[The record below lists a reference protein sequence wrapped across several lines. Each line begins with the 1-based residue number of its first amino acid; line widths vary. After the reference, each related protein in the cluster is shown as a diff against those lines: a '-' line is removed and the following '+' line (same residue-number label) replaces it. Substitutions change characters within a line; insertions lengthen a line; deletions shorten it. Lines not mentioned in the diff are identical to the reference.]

1 MTTISIDLESI
12 EQLGGERKVLLDAID
27 DLRKHGIGRFVDL
40 PQIIV
45 VGDQSA
51 GKSSVLDAISG
62 VRFPAKAE
70 MCTRFPTEVVL
81 RTHPRFKINV
91 QIQPA
96 SVSPEPA
103 RQFNET
109 SFDTNDL
116 PRIIKNAT
124 TQLLQ
129 NNATFLEDVLRIE
142 ISSPDVPHLTLVDL
156 PGFYHS
162 LDVNQPADGRDIV
175 DRLVGTYM
183 AKKNSI
189 ILAII
194 SARSQVERTLGI
206 ITKPDLLIPGS
217 RDEDQFMKLARNQEP
232 QLQLAFGWHVLRN
245 RSEAEASLTP
255 GERDQ
260 KEKEFF
266 ESGIWSAIPSNN
278 RGVDTLRKKLSNI
291 LLDHIRKN
299 IDPLIK
305 EIQDN
310 MTNRQSS
317 LERLGPSR
325 SSPPQLRAHLDKI
338 ASQFQ
343 LLSLRAIEGNY
354 THEFFG
360 SLYPDVSSTS
370 MEDSRVRKLRALVR
384 EFNQTFAY
392 VLATKGSRRRIVAD
406 ESGGNQQDT
415 QQSQAQTVKLPSFL
429 RDLESRYPFS
439 DPENVTRSEV
449 CAELEPLS
457 SANQGTE
464 FPGTTNDL
472 LAVKLFRDQSHPW
485 EAIARCHIELL
496 LRIVKAFTERL
507 MAFITGPDEKTYS
520 AILLNIVDP
529 FLEKCTSKLEG
540 KLLELLYHFRNGYPQ
555 PSDAEFRATLA
566 RHRQKHVNGEVLQ
579 NLLTSHPGMFT
590 ADGKRQI
597 AELFPTER
605 KREFGA
611 EDLIEKAEAYY
622 ELSLR
627 NFTDNITILAIEN
640 CLVKDIPS
648 IFTTSMVSQMQDDML
663 ERLAAESSEMQV
675 ERAELEAECETL
687 QKGLDLCKTY
697 RGRNSTGMEN
707 ISSGFSASLLQSESI
722 LTMCSVLPEILTP
735 SRSESTYQTPLSDS
749 TENTQETNGSHQ
761 PSRSPSPAG
770 AAGSGHRPQSVLSG
784 AATSIAIHQKGAT
797 SPSLFAS
804 LDKSSSSTLASS
816 AAAPK
821 KSLFGSTTLPITEDS
836 GSVPRPGGLFSSGPG
851 SGGFGSHSTSAWG
864 SGSGGAF
871 GSGSSSPFGSKPTAS
886 VFGSKPSSSSESSGL
901 FSITAKTNPGT
912 NKTGLFGPSTSRA
925 TSASTVK
932 DTPASL
938 FGASA
943 TTTSSQY
950 LSTSS
955 SPFGGSP
962 TPSSSGLFPTDKK
975 YKPSSCT

>member
-96 SVSPEPA
+96 SASSEPA

-194 SARSQVERTLGI
+194 SARSQVVMQKVLLEAKRHDKNQERTLGI

-310 MTNRQSS
+310 MTSRQSS

-406 ESGGNQQDT
+406 DSGGNQQDT
-415 QQSQAQTVKLPSFL
+415 QQSQAQAVKLPSFL

-529 FLEKCTSKLEG
+529 FLENCTSKLEG

-555 PSDAEFRATLA
+555 PSDAEFRAALA

-579 NLLTSHPGMFT
+579 HLLTSHPGMFT

-663 ERLAAESSEMQV
+663 ERLAAESAEMQV
-675 ERAELEAECETL
+675 ERAELAAECETL

-697 RGRNSTGMEN
+697 RGRNST
-707 ISSGFSASLLQSESI
+707 
-722 LTMCSVLPEILTP
+722 VLPEILTP
-735 SRSESTYQTPLSDS
+735 SRSESTSQTPLSDS
-749 TENTQETNGSHQ
+749 TENTQATNGSHQ
-761 PSRSPSPAG
+761 PGRSPSPAG

-804 LDKSSSSTLASS
+804 LDKSSSNTLTSST
-816 AAAPK
+816 AAPK
-821 KSLFGSTTLPITEDS
+821 KSLFGNTTLPVAENS
-836 GSVPRPGGLFSSGPG
+836 GSVPRPGGLFSSEPG
-851 SGGFGSHSTSAWG
+851 SDSFGSHSTSTWG
-864 SGSGGAF
+864 SGSGSAF

-901 FSITAKTNPGT
+901 FSIAVKTNPGT

-938 FGASA
+938 FGTSA

-962 TPSSSGLFPTDKK
+962 TPSSGGLFSTDKK
-975 YKPSSCT
+975 YKPSS